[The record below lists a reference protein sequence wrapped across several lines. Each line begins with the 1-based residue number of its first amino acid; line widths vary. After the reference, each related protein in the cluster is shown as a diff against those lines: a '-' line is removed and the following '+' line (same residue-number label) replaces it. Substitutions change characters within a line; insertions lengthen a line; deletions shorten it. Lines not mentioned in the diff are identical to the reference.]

1 MPQFQKIKIF
11 QVLQMKI
18 IERVDY
24 QNYLWDVKDT
34 PDIKVITGIRRAGK
48 SEIMKSFVDR
58 LKMNDTSANVVYV
71 DLSVL
76 ENESLLEYHH
86 LYEWAKA
93 RHKVGMKN
101 YLLID
106 EVQLCEHFE
115 LSINSLHS
123 LGLYDIYLTGSN
135 AFMLSSDLATLFTGR
150 HIEIH
155 VLPFSFKEFYAYYE
169 SDTDLQVLFDRYVVE
184 GGLSGSYVYEKERD
198 RKNYVK
204 NVYHTILRRD
214 LTEKYNL
221 PDSKM
226 LEQVTEYM
234 MDNISN
240 TTSSN
245 NVSNCLTANGTIT
258 NHATIGSYLKYL
270 CDAFVLYKVSRYDIQ
285 GKKYLQTLDKY
296 YLADSGI
303 RFAVLGRRNMDYGRV
318 YENIVALELLR
329 RGFGI
334 YVGKLYQKEVD
345 FVAMRGNE
353 KIYIQVSDDISNPE
367 TFQRETDPLLKIR
380 DAYPKMLIA
389 RTKHE
394 LYDYQGIM
402 VFDLA
407 RWLKEGDSVF

>member
-1 MPQFQKIKIF
+1 LQRFQKIKIF

-18 IERVDY
+18 IERIDY
-24 QNYLWDVKDT
+24 QNYIWDIKDA

-48 SEIMKSFVDR
+48 SEIMKSFVKR
-58 LKMNDTSANVVYV
+58 LKTNDTSANVVYA

-93 RHKVGMKN
+93 RHKDGMKN

-155 VLPFSFKEFYAYYE
+155 VLPFSFKEFCAYYD
-169 SDTDLQVLFDRYVVE
+169 SDTDLQMLFDQYVVE

-240 TTSSN
+240 TTSPN

-285 GKKYLQTLDKY
+285 GKKYLQSLDKY

-303 RFAVLGRRNMDYGRV
+303 RFAGLGKRNMDYGRV

-329 RGFGI
+329 RGYSI
-334 YVGKLYQKEVD
+334 YVGKLYQKEID
-345 FVAMRGNE
+345 FVAMRENE
-353 KIYIQVSDDISNPE
+353 KIYIQVSDDISNLE
-367 TFQRETDPLLKIR
+367 TFQRKTDPLLRIR
-380 DAYPKMLIA
+380 DAYPKVLIA
-389 RTKHE
+389 RTKHD
-394 LYDYQGIM
+394 LYDYQGIRIY
-402 VFDLA
+402 DLA
-407 RWLKEGDSVF
+407 YWLKES

>member
-1 MPQFQKIKIF
+1 M
-11 QVLQMKI
+11 
-18 IERVDY
+18 
-24 QNYLWDVKDT
+24 
-34 PDIKVITGIRRAGK
+34 
-48 SEIMKSFVDR
+48 
-58 LKMNDTSANVVYV
+58 
-71 DLSVL
+71 L
-76 ENESLLEYHH
+76 ENEPLLEYHQ

-93 RHKVGMKN
+93 QYQIGKKN

-115 LSINSLHS
+115 LSINSLHT

-155 VLPFSFKEFYAYYE
+155 VFPFSFKEFCAYYG

-240 TTSSN
+240 TTSPN

-258 NHATIGSYLKYL
+258 NHSTIGSYLKYL
-270 CDAFVLYKVSRYDIQ
+270 CDAFVLYKVPRYDIQ
-285 GKKYLQTLDKY
+285 GKKYLQSLDKY

-303 RFAVLGRRNMDYGRV
+303 RFAVLGKRNMDYGRV

-329 RGFGI
+329 RGYSI
-334 YVGKLYQKEVD
+334 YVGKLYQKEID

-353 KIYIQVSDDISNPE
+353 KIYIQVSDDISSPD
-367 TFQRETDPLLKIR
+367 TFQREIDPLLKIR
-380 DAYPKMLIA
+380 DAYPKVLIA
-389 RTKHE
+389 RTRHE
-394 LYDYQGIM
+394 LYDYQGVKIY
-402 VFDLA
+402 DLA
-407 RWLKEGDSVF
+407 HWLKESSTFL

>member
-1 MPQFQKIKIF
+1 
-11 QVLQMKI
+11 MKI

-34 PDIKVITGIRRAGK
+34 RDIKIITGIRRAGK

-155 VLPFSFKEFYAYYE
+155 VLPFSFKEFCAYYE

-204 NVYHTILRRD
+204 NVYHTSLRRD

-329 RGFGI
+329 RGFSI

-345 FVAMRGNE
+345 FVAMRKSE

>member
-1 MPQFQKIKIF
+1 
-11 QVLQMKI
+11 MKV
-18 IERVDY
+18 IERIDY
-24 QNYLWDVKDT
+24 QNYLWDIKDT

-48 SEIMKSFVDR
+48 SEIMKSFVNR
-58 LKMNDTSANVVYV
+58 LKTNDTSANVVYA

-76 ENESLLEYHH
+76 ENEALLEYHQ

-93 RHKVGMKN
+93 RHKAGMKN

-123 LGLYDIYLTGSN
+123 VGLYDIYLTGSN

-155 VLPFSFKEFYAYYE
+155 VLPFSFKEFCAYY
-169 SDTDLQVLFDRYVVE
+169 DTDNDLQMLFDRYVVE
-184 GGLSGSYVYEKERD
+184 GGLSGSYVYDKERD
-198 RKNYVK
+198 RRNYVK

-240 TTSSN
+240 TTSPN

-270 CDAFVLYKVSRYDIQ
+270 SDAFVLYKVPRYDIQ
-285 GKKYLQTLDKY
+285 GKKYLQSLDKY

-303 RFAVLGRRNMDYGRV
+303 RFAVLGKRNMDYGRV

-329 RGFGI
+329 RGYNI
-334 YVGKLYQKEVD
+334 YVGKLYQKEID
-345 FVAMRGNE
+345 FVAMRENE
-353 KIYIQVSDDISNPE
+353 KIYIQVSDDISNPG

-380 DAYPKMLIA
+380 DAYPKVLIA
-389 RTKHE
+389 RTKHD
-394 LYDYQGIM
+394 LYDYQGIKIYD
-402 VFDLA
+402 VA
-407 RWLKEGDSVF
+407 HWLKESDMVS

>member
-1 MPQFQKIKIF
+1 M
-11 QVLQMKI
+11 QMKI

-93 RHKVGMKN
+93 LHKVGMKN

-155 VLPFSFKEFYAYYE
+155 VLPFSFKEFCAYYE

-329 RGFGI
+329 RGFSI

>member
-1 MPQFQKIKIF
+1 M
-11 QVLQMKI
+11 QMKI

-24 QNYLWDVKDT
+24 QNYLWDVKYT

-155 VLPFSFKEFYAYYE
+155 VLPFSFKEFCAYYE

-285 GKKYLQTLDKY
+285 GKKYLHTLDKY

-329 RGFGI
+329 RGFSI

-380 DAYPKMLIA
+380 DAYPKRLIA

>member
-1 MPQFQKIKIF
+1 
-11 QVLQMKI
+11 MKV

-24 QNYLWDVKDT
+24 QNYLWDIKDT

-48 SEIMKSFVDR
+48 SEIMKSFVNR
-58 LKMNDTSANVVYV
+58 LKTNDTSANVVYA

-76 ENESLLEYHH
+76 ENEALLEYHQ

-93 RHKVGMKN
+93 RHKAGMKN

-123 LGLYDIYLTGSN
+123 VGLYDIYLTGSN

-155 VLPFSFKEFYAYYE
+155 VLPFSFKEFCAYY
-169 SDTDLQVLFDRYVVE
+169 DTDNDLQMLFDRYVVE
-184 GGLSGSYVYEKERD
+184 GGLSGSYVYDKERD

-240 TTSSN
+240 TTSPN

-258 NHATIGSYLKYL
+258 NHVTIGSYLKCL
-270 CDAFVLYKVSRYDIQ
+270 CDAFVLYKVPRYDIQ
-285 GKKYLQTLDKY
+285 GKKYLQSLDKY

-303 RFAVLGRRNMDYGRV
+303 RFAVLGKRNMDYGRV

-329 RGFGI
+329 RGYNI
-334 YVGKLYQKEVD
+334 YVGKLYQKEID
-345 FVAMRGNE
+345 FVAMRENE

-380 DAYPKMLIA
+380 DAYPKVLIT
-389 RTKHE
+389 RTKHD
-394 LYDYQGIM
+394 LYDYQGIKIYD
-402 VFDLA
+402 VA
-407 RWLKEGDSVF
+407 HWLKESDTVS

>member
-1 MPQFQKIKIF
+1 
-11 QVLQMKI
+11 MKMKV
-18 IERVDY
+18 IERIDY
-24 QNYLWDVKDT
+24 QNYLWDIKDT

-48 SEIMKSFVDR
+48 SEIMKSFVNR
-58 LKMNDTSANVVYV
+58 LKTEDTSANVVYA
-71 DLSVL
+71 DLSLL
-76 ENESLLEYHH
+76 ENEALLEYHQM
-86 LYEWAKA
+86 YEWAKA
-93 RHKVGMKN
+93 QHKAGMKN

-123 LGLYDIYLTGSN
+123 VGLYDIYLTGSN

-155 VLPFSFKEFYAYYE
+155 VLPFSFKEFCAYY
-169 SDTDLQVLFDRYVVE
+169 DTDNDLQMLFDRYVVE

-240 TTSSN
+240 TTSPN

-270 CDAFVLYKVSRYDIQ
+270 CDAFVLYKVPRYDIQ
-285 GKKYLQTLDKY
+285 GKKYLQSLDK
-296 YLADSGI
+296 
-303 RFAVLGRRNMDYGRV
+303 
-318 YENIVALELLR
+318 
-329 RGFGI
+329 
-334 YVGKLYQKEVD
+334 
-345 FVAMRGNE
+345 
-353 KIYIQVSDDISNPE
+353 
-367 TFQRETDPLLKIR
+367 
-380 DAYPKMLIA
+380 
-389 RTKHE
+389 
-394 LYDYQGIM
+394 
-402 VFDLA
+402 
-407 RWLKEGDSVF
+407 

>member
-1 MPQFQKIKIF
+1 M
-11 QVLQMKI
+11 QMKI

-58 LKMNDTSANVVYV
+58 LKMNDTSVNVVYV

-106 EVQLCEHFE
+106 EVQLCKHFE

-155 VLPFSFKEFYAYYE
+155 VLPFSFKEFCAYYE

-329 RGFGI
+329 RGFSI

-367 TFQRETDPLLKIR
+367 IFLRETDPLLKIR

>member
-1 MPQFQKIKIF
+1 
-11 QVLQMKI
+11 MKV
-18 IERVDY
+18 IERIDY
-24 QNYLWDVKDT
+24 QNYLWDIKDT

-48 SEIMKSFVDR
+48 SEIMKSFVNR
-58 LKMNDTSANVVYV
+58 LKTNDTSANVVYA

-76 ENESLLEYHH
+76 ENEALLEYHQ

-93 RHKVGMKN
+93 RHKAGMKN

-123 LGLYDIYLTGSN
+123 VGLYDIYLTGSN

-155 VLPFSFKEFYAYYE
+155 VLPFSFKEFCAYY
-169 SDTDLQVLFDRYVVE
+169 DTDNDLQMLFDRYVVE
-184 GGLSGSYVYEKERD
+184 GGLSGSYVYDKERD

-240 TTSSN
+240 TTSPN

-258 NHATIGSYLKYL
+258 NHATIGSYLKCL
-270 CDAFVLYKVSRYDIQ
+270 CDAFVLYKVPRYDIQ

-303 RFAVLGRRNMDYGRV
+303 RFAVLGKRNMDYGRV

-329 RGFGI
+329 RGYNI
-334 YVGKLYQKEVD
+334 YVGKLYQKEID
-345 FVAMRGNE
+345 FVAMRENE

-380 DAYPKMLIA
+380 DAYPKVLIT
-389 RTKHE
+389 RTKHD
-394 LYDYQGIM
+394 LYDYQGIKICD
-402 VFDLA
+402 VA
-407 RWLKEGDSVF
+407 HWLKESDTVS

>member
-1 MPQFQKIKIF
+1 
-11 QVLQMKI
+11 MKI
-18 IERVDY
+18 IERTDY
-24 QNYLWDVKDT
+24 KDYIWDVKDS

-48 SEIMKSFVDR
+48 SEVMKSFVDR
-58 LKMNDTSANVVYV
+58 LKMEDANANVVFA

-76 ENESLLEYHH
+76 ENEPLLEYHQ

-93 RHKVGMKN
+93 QYQIGKKN

-115 LSINSLHS
+115 LSINSLHT

-155 VLPFSFKEFYAYYE
+155 VFPFSFKEFCAYYG

-240 TTSSN
+240 TTSPN

-258 NHATIGSYLKYL
+258 NHSTIGSYLKYL

-285 GKKYLQTLDKY
+285 GKKVFADIGQILSGRQRNPFCCIGEAEYGLWPSVRKHRGIGTASPRLQYLCRQTIPKGD
-296 YLADSGI
+296 
-303 RFAVLGRRNMDYGRV
+303 RFCSYAGKR
-318 YENIVALELLR
+318 EN
-329 RGFGI
+329 
-334 YVGKLYQKEVD
+334 LYPGE
-345 FVAMRGNE
+345 
-353 KIYIQVSDDISNPE
+353 
-367 TFQRETDPLLKIR
+367 
-380 DAYPKMLIA
+380 
-389 RTKHE
+389 
-394 LYDYQGIM
+394 
-402 VFDLA
+402 
-407 RWLKEGDSVF
+407 